1 MKLAIIGSSPIALE
15 AALRFHAHEAA
26 LSWFNAE
33 AGELEALYRS
43 TPSSWHEC
51 TTELGW
57 KFITETGGRSLI
69 DSEFSWQKWKTH
81 YYMPL
86 VEILRTGQEVRS
98 HQVVSVTKRF
108 LAPQEEVPERSRFH
122 DLFRVIYEV
131 NPEEFIGRQK
141 EMDPATYE
149 RLSEEFIQSLQTS
162 LEMYEDFDLVLDMRH
177 ETQPVSLAATGRA
190 LGEGRIKDKVFYGLD
205 VLRYAPAENTRE
217 IALIGSG
224 DLAAETLIHLASWL
238 EDPRMRVFI
247 ISNEEDPFE
256 EFLASAKE
264 EVKKQLLG
272 IIEKMHNEFQR
283 EVDEFHQK
291 LREWQGLDDFIRVKK
306 PKPAEPI
313 PRLVFFSGHNVTAV
327 DQLID
332 RRRIFLTI
340 ERPDWRRGLKQP
352 ENNDL
357 DLKTIGVDEVLGA
370 AGLERPA
377 IAEKLREDEKG
388 YLELVPRRPL
398 FSNGWKED
406 LNALTAIEN
415 EIFEL
420 FSPADSH

>member
-1 MKLAIIGSSPIALE
+1 
-15 AALRFHAHEAA
+15 
-26 LSWFNAE
+26 
-33 AGELEALYRS
+33 
-43 TPSSWHEC
+43 
-51 TTELGW
+51 
-57 KFITETGGRSLI
+57 
-69 DSEFSWQKWKTH
+69 
-81 YYMPL
+81 
-86 VEILRTGQEVRS
+86 
-98 HQVVSVTKRF
+98 
-108 LAPQEEVPERSRFH
+108 
-122 DLFRVIYEV
+122 
-131 NPEEFIGRQK
+131 
-141 EMDPATYE
+141 
-149 RLSEEFIQSLQTS
+149 
-162 LEMYEDFDLVLDMRH
+162 
-177 ETQPVSLAATGRA
+177 
-190 LGEGRIKDKVFYGLD
+190 
-205 VLRYAPAENTRE
+205 
-217 IALIGSG
+217 
-224 DLAAETLIHLASWL
+224 
-238 EDPRMRVFI
+238 
-247 ISNEEDPFE
+247 
-256 EFLASAKE
+256 
-264 EVKKQLLG
+264 
-272 IIEKMHNEFQR
+272 IEKMHNEFQR

-415 EIFEL
+415 EIF
-420 FSPADSH
+420 